1 LELLKEKEILEAE
14 TPSEE
19 KGEAKLGSFLRE
31 QREKINLS
39 HDQIAQKI
47 RLRRT
52 IIEAIEGEEW
62 ERLPPPV
69 FVRGF
74 LRSYAKILGLDENE
88 VMKLYHQAAPPERDV
103 LKPPL
108 AYRRSSRAPVLIVL
122 LILAAAACIFYF
134 RHVRSSALDR
144 HTRQSLSRIEPAS
157 LVPSGEEKLGNGQK
171 PVASSLPVANSD
183 SSKSEAPQPTPQ
195 KTAVPEGVFPP
206 SEGVFPPS
214 EGVSPPP
221 EGVSPPPP
229 APEEETP
236 WMVLKGTVKERTWV
250 SIGLDGN
257 EPKEFIFEKGAK
269 PEWKAKKSFQI
280 VIGNGAGMD
289 FDLNGKRIENLGK
302 PGEVVRLSLP

>member
-1 LELLKEKEILEAE
+1 LEILEEKEILEAE
-14 TPSEE
+14 TAVEE

-74 LRSYAKILGLDENE
+74 LRSYATILGLDEKE

-108 AYRRSSRAPVLIVL
+108 AYRRSYRAPVLVVL
-122 LILAAAACIFYF
+122 LILAAAAACIFYF
-134 RHVRSSALDR
+134 RHVQSSATDGSM
-144 HTRQSLSRIEPAS
+144 RQSLSRIEPAS
-157 LVPSGEEKLGNGQK
+157 LVPRGEDRSGNGQK
-171 PVASSLPVANSD
+171 AIASSPGVATSA
-183 SSKSEAPQPTPQ
+183 SPKSEAPQPPPQ
-195 KTAVPEGVFPP
+195 KTAL
-206 SEGVFPPS
+206 S
-214 EGVSPPP
+214 

-229 APEEETP
+229 AREEETP
-236 WMVLKGTVKERTWV
+236 WMVLKGMVKERTWV
-250 SIGLDGN
+250 SISLDGN
-257 EPKEFIFEKGAK
+257 EPKEFLFEKGAK
-269 PEWKAKKSFQI
+269 PEWKAKKGFQI

-289 FDLNGKRIENLGK
+289 FDLDGKRIENLGK
-302 PGEVVRLSLP
+302 PGEVVRVSLP